1 MTNKQL
7 KEFLDIQYVRYNQ
20 SSFID
25 DDPISIPYQYHKK
38 QDIEIAAFWTAMLSW
53 GQRKTIINKMNELFG
68 LMGNKP
74 YDFIV
79 NHTDEDRA
87 RFEHFKHRT
96 FNFTDTLYFL
106 EFLQHHYRNHDSL
119 EDAFLKGTATKKFD
133 TKKSL
138 AGFHEYFFSL
148 EYAPHRTKKHV
159 ATPLRK
165 SSCKRLNMFLRWMV
179 RKDAIGVDFGIWH
192 LIPPSALMMPLDIH
206 VQRVAQKLGLLKR
219 TQADWLACEELTIAL
234 RKFDKNDPVKY
245 DFALFGT
252 GVNGYFNT

>member
-1 MTNKQL
+1 MTKKKL
-7 KEFLDIQYVRYNQ
+7 KEFLDTQYVRYNQ

-68 LMGNKP
+68 LMNNNP

-79 NHTDEDRA
+79 NHTEEDRA
-87 RFEHFKHRT
+87 RFENFKHRT

-106 EFLQHHYRNHDSL
+106 EFLQHHYRSNESL
-119 EDAFLKGTATKKFD
+119 EDAFLKGTTPSKFD

-138 AGFHEYFFSL
+138 EEFHDYFFSL
-148 EYAPHRTKKHV
+148 DDAPHRTRKHV
-159 ATPLRK
+159 ATPVRK

-179 RKDAIGVDFGIWH
+179 RKDQVGVDFGIWDQ
-192 LIPPSALMMPLDIH
+192 IPTSALMMPLDIH
-206 VQRVAQKLGLLKR
+206 VQRVAHKLGILKR
-219 TQADWLACEELTIAL
+219 TQSDWRACEELTIAL

-252 GVNGYFNT
+252 GVNGFFST